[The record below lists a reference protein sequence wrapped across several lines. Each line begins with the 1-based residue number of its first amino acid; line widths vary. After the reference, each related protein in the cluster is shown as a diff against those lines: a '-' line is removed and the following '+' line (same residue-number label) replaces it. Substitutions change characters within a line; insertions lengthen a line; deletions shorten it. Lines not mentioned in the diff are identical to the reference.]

1 MSEQTK
7 SLLSANIR
15 TWCENI
21 KDLKPHRLQSLA
33 DRAEELEA
41 ERSALLRERDE
52 AVRLL
57 GQITGQVRTLPGN
70 TEIGFDFVMLLKRI
84 DGFLSTQG
92 SNTET
97 THPSPQSDILTT
109 LPLSIT
115 EEQIERIGRE
125 QYPPDTTNDGEP
137 WYSHEQATRNMYFK
151 DGLRY
156 ASTHTKTITV
166 DQIVEVAKRS
176 RKCMRCSG
184 EGRFYDP
191 SGSCRWADCADC
203 HGNGSDL
210 HELLTSK
217 FK

>member
-7 SLLSANIR
+7 EQSV
-15 TWCENI
+15 WHD
-21 KDLKPHRLQSLA
+21 KDDTLESKVYQAIGAGSMCWSETPKGVFDSDNAKKYGDALWKAIEA
-33 DRAEELEA
+33 DRA
-41 ERSALLRERDE
+41 ALLRERDE

-97 THPSPQSDILTT
+97 THPSPQSDTPSAP
-109 LPLSIT
+109 LPLSMT
-115 EEQIERIGRE
+115 EEEIERIGNE
-125 QYPPDTTNDGEP
+125 Y
-137 WYSHEQATRNMYFK
+137 RNRIKTHDIPNGLDEGYIIGIK
-151 DGLRY
+151 AGLRY

-166 DQIVEVAKRS
+166 DQIMEVAAEWLNE
-176 RKCMRCSG
+176 M
-184 EGRFYDP
+184 EGMHSYMNTYLLRD
-191 SGSCRWADCADC
+191 R
-203 HGNGSDL
+203 
-210 HELLTSK
+210 LTSK